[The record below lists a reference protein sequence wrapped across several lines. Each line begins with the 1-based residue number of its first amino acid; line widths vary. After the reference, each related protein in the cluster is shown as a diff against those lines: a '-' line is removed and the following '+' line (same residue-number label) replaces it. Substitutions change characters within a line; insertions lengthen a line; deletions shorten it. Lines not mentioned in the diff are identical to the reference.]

1 MLGKITTTSLCL
13 LALATVSVGQT
24 TPAKPTQRRIVRPV
38 PQVTQ
43 QPQQFQRFGQPQVTP
58 VPDSQVPAPKEA
70 DPEFPTPAVG
80 NGQDVP
86 VESDGEAEIDPSAPV
101 ETVEE
106 RYEDGR
112 TKVRREVTLDLNGN
126 YVKHGQ
132 WTMFDRESNETAG
145 GKFNNNK
152 REGVWSR
159 TYALGE
165 AKMLNNPPYS
175 TFEGPFTST
184 ATFKNGKLNG
194 VWKVADAEGRI
205 CSECNYEDGLLHGE
219 ARWSYPSGSPQKQ
232 VNFKNG
238 LMDGAY
244 KEWSDEDKLIVD
256 DTYQAGRKLASKQKL
271 YENGGI
277 QWEGMFLHERN
288 EIDKAGD
295 WWNGEA
301 VSYKKVGD
309 PIRHGKLTS
318 WYASGQKQSEGIFQN
333 NVRAGEFTWWHK
345 NTQKAVQGVFK
356 EGEAHGVWTWWHE
369 NGQKS
374 IHGQYDMGKPSGEWH
389 YWRGD
394 GRLEKRTNHNGGS
407 EPVAGAAIIPRDRG
421 VIQVGAAAPRKSK
434 SRSRK

>member
-1 MLGKITTTSLCL
+1 
-13 LALATVSVGQT
+13 
-24 TPAKPTQRRIVRPV
+24 
-38 PQVTQ
+38 
-43 QPQQFQRFGQPQVTP
+43 
-58 VPDSQVPAPKEA
+58 
-70 DPEFPTPAVG
+70 
-80 NGQDVP
+80 
-86 VESDGEAEIDPSAPV
+86 
-101 ETVEE
+101 
-106 RYEDGR
+106 
-112 TKVRREVTLDLNGN
+112 
-126 YVKHGQ
+126 
-132 WTMFDRESNETAG
+132 
-145 GKFNNNK
+145 
-152 REGVWSR
+152 
-159 TYALGE
+159 
-165 AKMLNNPPYS
+165 
-175 TFEGPFTST
+175 
-184 ATFKNGKLNG
+184 
-194 VWKVADAEGRI
+194 
-205 CSECNYEDGLLHGE
+205 
-219 ARWSYPSGSPQKQ
+219 
-232 VNFKNG
+232 
-238 LMDGAY
+238 
-244 KEWSDEDKLIVD
+244 
-256 DTYQAGRKLASKQKL
+256 
-271 YENGGI
+271 
-277 QWEGMFLHERN
+277 MFLHERN